1 MNRFA
6 TRLSVTSATLVFLL
20 LSALLPLRALSDVPA
35 DATIIAGR
43 VDEAVGSDA
52 AWTVLLGGPH
62 FQQELAVQTDSKGK
76 FVFILK
82 RIPLETPLTICAR
95 DAGGEKKRCL
105 ATVLKNEVTTGLRV
119 RRDSNNVQA
128 TNSVLSLKNNLL
140 SVQNNL
146 YLSAE
151 ALFFTDREQTAP
163 TEFANGPPSV
173 ATQAFGTFTMNVSRG
188 MSEAVDPNI
197 ASVAAGWVCC
207 TSQRDDDAFP
217 SDILTAAKGPAAFDA
232 LRDALIQRTQQV
244 GTVLLYIHGFNTSFE
259 GGSETAA
266 RVSLLAAPLRHVTL
280 YYSWPSSAE
289 LFKYES
295 DVNAAKASVPNL
307 TRLLSI
313 LTSLRTRPHIIVVAH
328 SMGAHVLASALV
340 NLAAQNPPRW
350 IDSVILFAADASPD
364 EWKPVEG
371 QFANSP
377 LVYYSNANDIAL
389 TMSKCFYNI
398 GQDRIGLLEQ
408 YPPPPRL
415 VDLSST
421 VPYGDFGHYYI
432 VESRSAADDYNKVLN
447 SLQNDDTALKMLPW
461 LDDHSGS
468 GALAF
473 LARASCAF
481 APTLAQAV
489 GS

>member
-1 MNRFA
+1 MLRTGPVA
-6 TRLSVTSATLVFLL
+6 SAAFLL
-20 LSALLPLRALSDVPA
+20 LLLSSLLPLRALSDVPA

-62 FQQELAVQTDSKGK
+62 FQQELAMQTDSKGN

-82 RIPLETPLTICAR
+82 RIPLRTSLTICAR
-95 DAGGEKKRCL
+95 DAEGKEKRCFD
-105 ATVLKNEVTTGLRV
+105 TVLNREVTTGLRV
-119 RRDSNNVQA
+119 RRGSNNVRV
-128 TNSVLSLKNNLL
+128 TNSILSVKNNLL

-163 TEFANGPPSV
+163 TEFANGPPSG
-173 ATQAFGTFTMNVSRG
+173 ATQSFGTFTMNVSRG
-188 MSEAVDPNI
+188 KNEAVDPDI
-197 ASVAAGWVCC
+197 TSVAAGWVCC
-207 TSQRDDDAFP
+207 TSQRNDDAFP
-217 SDILTAAKGPAAFDA
+217 SDLLTAAKGSAAFDA
-232 LRDALIQRTQQV
+232 LRDALVERTEQV
-244 GTVLLYIHGFNTSFE
+244 RNVLLYIHGFNTSFV

-266 RVSLLAAPLRHVTL
+266 RVSLLAAPLRHVTV

-289 LFKYES
+289 LFKYEN
-295 DVNAAKASVPNL
+295 DVKAANASVSNL
-307 TRLLSI
+307 KRLLSI
-313 LTSLRTRPHIIVVAH
+313 LTNLPARPRIIVVAH
-328 SMGAHVLASALV
+328 SMGAHMLASALTS
-340 NLAAQNPPRW
+340 LAKEKPLQQV
-350 IDSVILFAADASPD
+350 DSVILFAADASPG
-364 EWKPVEG
+364 EWKQVEE
-371 QFANSP
+371 QFAKTP
-377 LVYYSNANDIAL
+377 FVYYSNSNDIAL

-398 GQDRIGLLEQ
+398 GQDRIGLLDR
-408 YPPPPRL
+408 YVPPPRL
-415 VDLSST
+415 VDLSSR

-447 SLQNDDTALKMLPW
+447 GLQNDDTALKMLPW
-461 LDDHSGS
+461 LDDHSGN

-481 APTLAQAV
+481 APALDEAI